1 MTKCRLLLAFPL
13 VLGIIA
19 GCNKGNPNAPASVSG
34 KVTYKDKTLT
44 AGMVTFFT
52 PEGTPY
58 NCPIKADGTYSGTDM
73 PAGDLTVTVETES
86 ANTSKKVPQYGG
98 KDRAGGASPA
108 PQDRNTE
115 AGEYVKIPK
124 KYGDKKTSS
133 LTANLTKGKNTK
145 NFELTD

>member
-44 AGMVTFFT
+44 AGTVIFQTS
-52 PEGTPY
+52 EGTLY
-58 NCPIKADGTYSGTDM
+58 ACPIKADGTYSGTDM
-73 PAGDLTVTVETES
+73 PAGELAVTVETES
-86 ANTSKKVPQYGG
+86 VNPNKKAPQYGG
-98 KDRAGGASPA
+98 KDRAGAMSPG
-108 PQDRNTE
+108 PRDRNTDE
-115 AGEYVKIPK
+115 GQYVKIPK
-124 KYGDKKTSS
+124 KYEDKKTSP

-145 NFELTD
+145 DFELTD